1 MPKQPRTAVRGLL
14 SLKYDKK
21 FTNSLLHI
29 SENYDILSLQ
39 PKEAL
44 TAARKIT
51 EPEIKEHRDQSIAA
65 IETKGRPLAAFVR
78 LL

>member
-1 MPKQPRTAVRGLL
+1 LL
-14 SLKYDKK
+14 SFKYDKK
-21 FTNSLLHI
+21 FTNPLLQI

-51 EPEIKEHRDQSIAA
+51 VPEIKEHRDQSTAA
-65 IETKGRPLAAFVR
+65 IETKG
-78 LL
+78 